1 MFKFTKVVIGRLA
14 GPYFNMDN
22 AMTTAVIIITVVA
35 WVLLSALFLIA
46 ACVLS
51 ARLRSARV
59 TPDDPTKSVWA
70 RQEGEVPTT
79 PVSTMR

>member
-1 MFKFTKVVIGRLA
+1 
-14 GPYFNMDN
+14 
-22 AMTTAVIIITVVA
+22 MTTVVIIITVVA

-51 ARLRSARV
+51 ARLRNVRITS
-59 TPDDPTKSVWA
+59 DDPTKNVWA

-79 PVSTMR
+79 PVSPMR